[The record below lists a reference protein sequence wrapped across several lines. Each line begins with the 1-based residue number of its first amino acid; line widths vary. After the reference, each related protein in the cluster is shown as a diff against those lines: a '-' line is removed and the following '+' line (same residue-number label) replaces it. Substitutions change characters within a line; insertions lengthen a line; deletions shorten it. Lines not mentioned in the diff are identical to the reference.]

1 MNIEKLIKNC
11 AKGNSKSQSILYEK
25 YKDALYAISLKY
37 CATKEAAQD
46 NLQDAF
52 IEIFKNIKKYNGK
65 GSFEGWIKKIT
76 INKAIDKFKYD
87 IKTKPL
93 DNFLFKEK
101 QEEITLNNIDN
112 VPLSI
117 ILEYI
122 QNLPPQYRL
131 VFNLYELD
139 NYSHKEIS
147 ELLNISIGTSKSNL
161 FRAKKLLK
169 TAIEK
174 YQNKVKHEA

>member
-1 MNIEKLIKNC
+1 M
-11 AKGNSKSQSILYEK
+11 Q
-25 YKDALYAISLKY
+25 
-37 CATKEAAQD
+37 
-46 NLQDAF
+46 
-52 IEIFKNIKKYNGK
+52 NGICRICK
-65 GSFEGWIKKIT
+65 RKTELSFEHIPPKAAF
-76 INKAIDKFKYD
+76 NKYTKFR
-87 IKTKPL
+87 
-93 DNFLFKEK
+93 
-101 QEEITLNNIDN
+101 
-112 VPLSI
+112 SI
-117 ILEYI
+117 PFLEYI